1 MIVIKVSAILTPKIM
16 FALPGLVVLSL
27 FIIYTVWGSTYL
39 AIHIALGSFPPFMLM
54 GTRFLAAGGSLF
66 IYLKWRGKK
75 SPDLKQWR
83 DAAIVGSLILGG
95 GMGLVSYAQQ
105 YISSGLAAVFI
116 ACSPFVLALCVGMYG
131 EWPNRREWIGILIGF
146 AGAVLLAG
154 GSDFSARPI
163 GVVALLGAVI
173 CWDLGSVL
181 SVRKFSMAP
190 GAMGFAS
197 QMFAGG
203 VFLTAV
209 SWACGEHLSGPITT
223 PAWAAWAYLVI
234 AGSLAAFTAYMY
246 LIANVSP
253 ALASSYSYVNPVI
266 AVALGVMFADE
277 KIGMRE
283 IIAMTVILFSV
294 LLISTARNHV
304 KKLPEVEST
313 SC

>member
-1 MIVIKVSAILTPKIM
+1 M

-27 FIIYTVWGSTYL
+27 FIVYIVWGSTYL

-54 GTRFLAAGGSLF
+54 GTRFLAAGGVLF
-66 IYLKWRGKK
+66 LFLKLRGHRAP
-75 SPDLKQWR
+75 SLKQWR

-116 ACSPFVLALCVGMYG
+116 ACSPFVLTLCVGMYG
-131 EWPNRREWIGILIGF
+131 EWPNRREWVGILTGF
-146 AGAVLLAG
+146 AGAVLLTG
-154 GSDFSARPI
+154 TSDFSAQPI
-163 GVVALLGAVI
+163 GIVALLGAVI

-181 SVRKFSMAP
+181 SLRKYSMAP

-197 QMFAGG
+197 QMLAGG

-209 SWACGEHLSGPITT
+209 SWLCGEHLSDSISFN
-223 PAWAAWAYLVI
+223 AWMAWGYLVV

-246 LIANVSP
+246 LIATVSP

-266 AVALGVMFADE
+266 AVALGVLFAEE
-277 KIGMRE
+277 KLGSRE

-294 LLISTARNHV
+294 LLISTARNNHV
-304 KKLPEVEST
+304 KKLQKIDST
-313 SC
+313 T